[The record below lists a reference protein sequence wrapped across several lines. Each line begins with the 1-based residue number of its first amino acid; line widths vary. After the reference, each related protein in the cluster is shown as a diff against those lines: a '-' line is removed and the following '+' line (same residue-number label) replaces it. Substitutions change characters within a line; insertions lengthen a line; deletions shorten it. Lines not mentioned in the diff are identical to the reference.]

1 MSSVQLEGKTM
12 SLKKRLFDFFS
23 NSGRCR
29 VVALAAT
36 DALCLL
42 IIGGSLVWIY
52 YLLGFAQYKFSIYWR
67 LWPIFPLYIV
77 LNAVCRLY
85 HGNWM
90 YPAMPLSPVEEFRRL
105 LACSVFSHLLLMSF
119 LGFTRHNLEYS
130 RLIIGMS
137 GILTG
142 LFSQSFRNL
151 IRLLMFKVGI
161 FQIPVILV
169 GDGVVAK
176 RVQSILRCNSYFGLK
191 IKAKLGEHE
200 LREVLPLA
208 KKLDV
213 KIMLACQNERL
224 FRAQIRDF
232 ATWFNYIEYLPR
244 VEIFPVF
251 GAHAVAIGQVGG
263 LEMVNQLRMKALRW
277 EKDLLDAI
285 ASAIL
290 FILALPIMILISFL
304 VKLTSKGPIL
314 YKAKRLGKNGK
325 EIKVYKFRSMY
336 VDAGQRLEK
345 IFIEKP
351 ELKLEYEA
359 NFKLKNDPRIT
370 PLGKLL
376 RKTSLDEL
384 PQFINVFKREMA
396 LVGPRPIVKDEIKH
410 YGENYSVFSS
420 VRPGITGLWQC
431 SGRSDTSYEE
441 RVAFDVYY
449 VLNWSPWMD
458 IWILIRTFFSVLTLK
473 GAC

>member
-1 MSSVQLEGKTM
+1 MHLRRN
-12 SLKKRLFDFFS
+12 LWYFLA

-29 VVALAAT
+29 VAALATT
-36 DALCLL
+36 DVLGLL
-42 IIGGSLVWIY
+42 IVGGFLVFVYW
-52 YLLGFAQYKFSIYWR
+52 LLGFAQYKLSIYWR
-67 LWPIFPLYIV
+67 LWPIFPLYV
-77 LNAVCRLY
+77 FLNAISRLY
-85 HGNWM
+85 HGNWL

-105 LACSVFSHLLLMSF
+105 FACSVFSHLLLMSF

-130 RLIIGMS
+130 RLIIGLS
-137 GILTG
+137 GIFTG

-151 IRLLMFKVGI
+151 IRLLMFKFGV

-169 GDGVVAK
+169 GDGNAAR
-176 RVQSILRCNSYFGLK
+176 RVESVLGCNPYIGLNVR
-191 IKAKLGEHE
+191 AKLGEHE
-200 LREVLPLA
+200 LRNILPLA
-208 KKLDV
+208 KKLDI

-224 FRAQIRDF
+224 FRSQLRDF

-251 GAHAVAIGQVGG
+251 GAHAVSIGQVGG
-263 LEMVNQLRMKALRW
+263 LEMTNQSRMKALRW

-285 ASAIL
+285 ASIVL
-290 FILALPIMILISFL
+290 FSLALPVMMLIAVL
-304 VKLTSKGPIL
+304 IKLTSKGPVF
-314 YKAKRLGKNGK
+314 YKAKRLGKKGR
-325 EIKVYKFRSMY
+325 EIIVYKFRSMY
-336 VDAGQRLEK
+336 VDAERRLEK

-359 NFKLKNDPRIT
+359 NFKLKNDPRVT

-384 PQFINVFKREMA
+384 PQFFNVIRREMA
-396 LVGPRPIVKDEIKH
+396 LVGPRPIVKDEIKY
-410 YGENYSVFSS
+410 YGDNYSVFAS

-431 SGRSDTSYEE
+431 SGRSDTSYDE
-441 RVAFDVYY
+441 RVSLDVYY

-458 IWILIRTFFSVLTLK
+458 IWILIRTVFSVLTLK